1 MDKRSKL
8 KWAALGAAILLA
20 AEVILVAAGVGFWL
34 FGGSRA
40 RFEATDEVFGNPVM
54 GYAPR
59 AEYDEVPQDVTLLYV
74 DVTWREWEPER
85 GVYDR
90 QAVAQENQLDR
101 WRAEGR
107 HIVLRFVCDLPG
119 DQAHRDIPDWL
130 FEECGGQDYDMEY
143 GKGCSPH
150 YDDARMVAYHA
161 QAVQALGE
169 WLGGDGFVAYVELG
183 SLGHWGEWHVN
194 RSAGIEPLPEEAV
207 RDAYVEPWLAAFPHA
222 KLLMRRPF
230 NIASREGLGVYNDM
244 TGEPEDTEEW
254 LDWIAHGGAYT
265 QTGEEN
271 ALAAMPQ
278 VWKGAPVGG
287 EFTSSIPMG
296 ELIGSQLARTLV
308 LMERS
313 HVTFLGPKT
322 AKEEDGVQGR
332 SAVLGAMGYRLG
344 VTQARLRAAQGGTML
359 ELRWQNTGA
368 APLYWDWP
376 VRVSVYDRRGAL
388 LETADVEIA
397 LSQLLPG
404 MSMATQTLLTAD
416 GLSRRDR
423 AGCTVALGIIDPLTG
438 EPAVRLTTGRQD
450 ENGCMVVFEEK
461 Q

>member
-169 WLGGDGFVAYVELG
+169 WLGGDGFVAYIELG

-296 ELIGSQLARTLV
+296 ELIGSQLARTLA

>member
-85 GVYDR
+85 GIYDR

-150 YDDARMVAYHA
+150 YNDARMVAYHA

-169 WLGGDGFVAYVELG
+169 WLGGDGLVAYIELG

-254 LDWIAHGGAYT
+254 LDWLAHGGAYT

-296 ELIGSQLARTLV
+296 ELIGSQLARTLA

-313 HVTFLGPKT
+313 HVTFLGPKM
-322 AKEEDGVQGR
+322 AKEEEGVQGR

>member
-1 MDKRSKL
+1 MDKGSRL

-20 AEVILVAAGVGFWL
+20 AEVIAVAAFSAFWH
-34 FGGSRA
+34 FSGSRA
-40 RFEATDEVFGNPVM
+40 RFEATDEVFGNPMM

-59 AEYDEVPQDVTLLYV
+59 AEYDEVLEDVTLLYV

-90 QAVAQENQLDR
+90 QAIAEENQLGR

-119 DQAHRDIPDWL
+119 AELHRDIPDWL
-130 FEECGGQDYDMEY
+130 YEECGGQDYDMVY

-150 YDDARMVAYHA
+150 YDDERMVVYHA

-169 WLGGDGFVAYVELG
+169 WLGDDSFVAYIELG

-194 RSAGIEPLPEEAV
+194 RSAGIEPLPDEAV

-230 NIASREGLGVYNDM
+230 SIAAREGLGVYNDM
-244 TGEPEDTEEW
+244 TGEPDDTEEW
-254 LDWIAHGGAYT
+254 LGWLANGGAFS

-271 ALAAMPQ
+271 ALTAMPQ
-278 VWKGAPVGG
+278 VWKTAPVGG
-287 EFTSSIPMG
+287 EFTSSIPME
-296 ELIGSQLARTLV
+296 ELLGTQLGRTLALV
-308 LMERS
+308 ERS

-322 AKEEDGVQGR
+322 AKTEDGVQGR
-332 SAVLGAMGYRLG
+332 LAVLGAMGYRLG

-376 VRVSVYDRRGAL
+376 VRVTVYDRYGVPV
-388 LETADVEIA
+388 ETADVEIV
-397 LSQLLPG
+397 LSQLQPG
-404 MSMATQTLLTAD
+404 MSLTTQTLLAAD
-416 GLSRRDR
+416 GLSSCNR
-423 AGCTVALGIIDPLTG
+423 AGCTVTLGIIDPMTG

-450 ENGCMVVFEEK
+450 ERGCMVLFEEK
-461 Q
+461 

>member
-40 RFEATDEVFGNPVM
+40 RFEATDEVFGNPVT

-254 LDWIAHGGAYT
+254 LDWLAHGGAYT

-296 ELIGSQLARTLV
+296 ELIGSQLARTLA